1 MFLYDSPNNV
11 GLEITNLQYDEGLEM
26 SIEQEVVDIV
36 SKPGE
41 VEIFIFSWRK
51 DLYYIINQFSTVFKT
66 IES

>member
-51 DLYYIINQFSTVFKT
+51 DFT
-66 IES
+66 